1 MCTWL
6 LLTYILIS
14 ISLIFFVFSFNFL
27 SVCAYCCH
35 VPYSLTLP
43 VFFCFYR
50 KLTFAVVVLCV
61 YWVFYVCLSVARSV
75 YNTITCPLILFFLFP
90 CQLIILYNI
99 KEFML
104 PFCSRYRLASFTFLC
119 SLRSF
124 CVRAAPK
131 WVYLY
136 FPCFLTT
143 FPSSF
148 NDFN

>member
-43 VFFCFYR
+43 VFFVFTANSP
-50 KLTFAVVVLCV
+50 LLWSFAVCMN
-61 YWVFYVCLSVARSV
+61 VCLSVARSV
-75 YNTITCPLILFFLFP
+75 YNPITCPLILFFLFP

-124 CVRAAPK
+124 CVRADPK